1 MNHLTKTGVIEENT
15 SVLRRLYILTEI
27 IKIKITVLVML
38 TTLLGYLLA
47 ASQVTIN
54 LIYPIV
60 GIFLL
65 ACSSAALNQYQE
77 RNIDVLMERTKDRPI
92 PSGRIKAY
100 NVLIIS
106 ISFLIAGSLLLF
118 FKTNVVTLLIGLL
131 AFFWYNGVYT
141 LLKKKTAYAIIPG
154 SLIGALPPIA
164 GWTAAGGSV
173 FDFDILFISLYFFVW
188 QIPHFW
194 LLLLIYDKDYETGGL
209 PTLTKI
215 FGRKNLINITFVLI
229 LFTLL
234 IAMLIP
240 FIGIVN
246 FTISSVS
253 LIIVSLGLLYLAMC
267 FLRSLAERKD
277 ILKMFVGINIYT
289 LVIITL
295 LSIDKLIKLSI

>member
-1 MNHLTKTGVIEENT
+1 MNHLAKTGVIEENT
-15 SVLRRLYILTEI
+15 SILGRLSILAELV
-27 IKIKITVLVML
+27 KIKITVLVML
-38 TTLLGYLLA
+38 TTLLGYILA
-47 ASQVTIN
+47 ASQVTIS
-54 LIYPIV
+54 LIYPAV

-65 ACSSAALNQYQE
+65 ACGSAALNQYQE
-77 RNIDVLMERTKDRPI
+77 RGTDVLMDRTKDRPI
-92 PSGRIKAY
+92 PSGRINAY

-118 FKTNVVTLLIGLL
+118 FKTNTLTLLIGLL

-164 GWTAAGGSV
+164 GWTAAGGDV
-173 FDFDILFISLYFFVW
+173 FDFDILFISFYFFVW

-194 LLLLIYDKDYETGGL
+194 LLLLIYNKDYEMGGL

-234 IAMLIP
+234 VAMLTP
-240 FIGIVN
+240 FIGIIN
-246 FTISSVS
+246 FNISSI
-253 LIIVSLGLLYLAMC
+253 LLTIVSLGLLYFAIG
-267 FLRSLAERKD
+267 FLRSPAERKD
-277 ILKMFVGINIYT
+277 VLKMFVSINMYT
-289 LVIITL
+289 LIIITL

>member
-1 MNHLTKTGVIEENT
+1 MNHLTKTGIIEDNT
-15 SVLRRLYILTEI
+15 SILRWLSLIAEI
-27 IKIKITVLVML
+27 VKIKITVLVML

-47 ASQVTIN
+47 ASQVTID
-54 LIYPIV
+54 LIYPAV

-65 ACSSAALNQYQE
+65 ACGSAALNQYQE
-77 RNIDVLMERTKDRPI
+77 RNIDVLMDRTKDRPI

-118 FKTNVVTLLIGLL
+118 FKTNAVTLLIGLL

-141 LLKKKTAYAIIPG
+141 LLKKKTAYAILPG

-194 LLLLIYDKDYETGGL
+194 LLLLIYDKDYETVGL

-246 FTISSVS
+246 YTISSVS
-253 LIIVSLGLLYLAMC
+253 LTIVSLGLLYLAIG
-267 FLRSLAERKD
+267 FLRSPVEHKEV
-277 ILKMFVGINIYT
+277 LKMFVSINIYT
-289 LVIITL
+289 LIIITL